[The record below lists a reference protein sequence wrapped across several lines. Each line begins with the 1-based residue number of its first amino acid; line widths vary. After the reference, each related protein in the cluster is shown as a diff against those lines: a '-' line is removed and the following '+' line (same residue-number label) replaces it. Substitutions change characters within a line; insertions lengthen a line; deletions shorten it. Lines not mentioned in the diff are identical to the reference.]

1 LLHRLLEECMRVLAT
16 RTFLRYLCL
25 AAFVAALSSAWAQTP
40 PQPDVFLITIDTLR
54 ADHLHCYGYEA
65 GKTPALDELAKDG
78 VRFAQAFTPSP
89 ITNTSHTS
97 ILTGLLPNTHGV
109 MDFGVPLSESH
120 PTWAYFLKQR
130 NYQTAAFIGA
140 VVLDSRK
147 FAPGLDRGFDYY
159 DNFPEHPTGK
169 SRWGRLERRA
179 SEVVGHTESW
189 MSKNLKRPHFVWAHL
204 YDPHDPYEPPEPYAY
219 LYAENPYDGEI
230 AYTDAAL
237 GTFLTYLK
245 QKNLYEN
252 ALVIVVGDHGEGLGE
267 HGEETHGVFL
277 YDSTTH
283 IPLIV
288 KLPKNQNAG
297 TVIEQQVRTT
307 DILPTVLEI
316 LGFQTSAGIDGQS
329 LKPFLDG
336 KSQAS
341 LPAFGET
348 DYPRRFGWAPLLSF
362 RSEGFKFIE
371 APHAEYYDLHAD
383 PRELKNLYE
392 SWNPGVQRAREA
404 LANLRSQREKIQ
416 PSRVPSETIAELHAL
431 GYLGPAD
438 EGSSTHA
445 PDLSSLPDAKDRIQE
460 QNLLHRAMLAEED
473 NREKDARVALESVIR
488 DDPDSTITLRQLAE
502 LELRSGNYSDAVKYF
517 TRIEALH
524 ADDSSTALHRGQAL
538 KQMGNLPGAAEVLQ
552 TSLKLDPSGLSARLL
567 LGSVYQELKN
577 YTAAQDQFEAVLL
590 QQPKNLQAELG
601 AIEAMIGAER
611 YADAIQR
618 LNALVRSR
626 IADPQITK
634 LLAQAR
640 SCHVKARSTQ
650 RNDN

>member
-1 LLHRLLEECMRVLAT
+1 MRVLA
-16 RTFLRYLCL
+16 RKTFLTGLCL
-25 AAFVAALSSAWAQTP
+25 AAFVTAISPVWAQTP
-40 PQPDVFLITIDTLR
+40 PQPDIFLITIDTLR
-54 ADHLHCYGYEA
+54 ADHLHCYAYEA

-97 ILTGLLPNTHGV
+97 ILTGLLPSTHGV
-109 MDFGVPLSESH
+109 VDFGVPLSESH

-147 FAPGLDRGFDYY
+147 FAPGLNRGFDFY
-159 DNFPEHPTGK
+159 DNFPEHATGK

-179 SEVVGHTESW
+179 NDVVGHTESW
-189 MSKNLKRPHFVWAHL
+189 VSKNLKGPHFVWAHL
-204 YDPHDPYEPPEPYAY
+204 YDPHDPYEPPEPYAS
-219 LYAENPYDGEI
+219 LYAQNPYDGEI

-237 GTFLTYLK
+237 GTLLTYLK

-288 KLPKNQNAG
+288 KLPKNRNAG

-316 LGFQTSAGIDGQS
+316 LGFQTSAQIDGQS
-329 LKPFLDG
+329 LKPFLEG
-336 KSQAS
+336 RRQAS
-341 LPAFGET
+341 LPAYGET

-371 APHAEYYDLHAD
+371 APHAEYYDLNAD
-383 PRELKNLYE
+383 PRELRNLYE
-392 SWNPGVQRAREA
+392 PWNPGVQKAREA
-404 LANLRSQREKIQ
+404 LARLSSQREKTQ
-416 PSRVPSETIAELHAL
+416 PSRIPSQTIAELHAL

-438 EGSSTHA
+438 EGSSTDA
-445 PDLSSLPDAKDRIQE
+445 PDLSLLPDAKDKIQE
-460 QNLLHRAMLAEED
+460 QNLLHKAMLAEED

-488 DDPDSTITLRQLAE
+488 DNADSRIALRQLGE

-517 TRIEALH
+517 THIEALH

-538 KQMGNLPGAAEVLQ
+538 EKMGNLPGAAEVLQ
-552 TSLKLDPSGLSARLL
+552 TSLRLNPSGLSARLL
-567 LGSVYQELKN
+567 LGSVYQQLKN

-590 QQPKNLQAELG
+590 QQPKNWEAERG

-611 YADAIQR
+611 YTEAIQR
-618 LNALVRSR
+618 LNALARSR
-626 IADPQITK
+626 LADPQITK

-640 SCHVKARSTQ
+640 SGYAKARSTQ
-650 RNDN
+650 RTTK